1 MTATGIVWSVVM
13 KYLRRIKTEKVNDF
27 VARMTYLGA
36 DITADHIYLPTGWMI
51 SLLPDYM
58 LEALKEEQ
66 RKKGIR
72 T

>member
-1 MTATGIVWSVVM
+1 M

-27 VARMTYLGA
+27 MARLTYLGT
-36 DITADHIYLPTGWMI
+36 DITADHIYLPPGWTI
-51 SLLPDYM
+51 NLLPDYM

-66 RKKGIR
+66 RKKGTR